1 MKLNATLGM
10 ICAFFVL
17 VLMLFA
23 QKGMR
28 LITLVINVSHDK
40 RCTSLPG
47 QKIILVRDLVNFFFL
62 LLLTSAASTCKHHS
76 QNHIQALILDQQV
89 LKAFKT
95 SRSYATEGL
104 QFAEGEDE

>member
-23 QKGMR
+23 QKGKR
-28 LITLVINVSHDK
+28 LITLMINVSHDK

-47 QKIILVRDLVNFFFL
+47 PKIIFVRDLVSFFL
-62 LLLTSAASTCKHHS
+62 LLLTTCKHHS
-76 QNHIQALILDQQV
+76 RNHIQALILDP
-89 LKAFKT
+89 
-95 SRSYATEGL
+95 
-104 QFAEGEDE
+104 